1 VKGLRVKGLRERGEL
16 LIERLQTGA
25 FSKRRVVLPVHLQVG
40 ESTG

>member
-1 VKGLRVKGLRERGEL
+1 MGRHAGQL